1 MKKSIILSFL
11 IVLVGALAA
20 CKKENQCVNQHQ
32 TESIRLLFGHF
43 YGECEGPNCIRIFKL
58 QGSQLSEDTLD
69 KYPTRQSFYSGNFIN
84 LSSDKYEKAK
94 ALRISFPV
102 ELLQEPNTI
111 IGWPDVTDG
120 GGLYIEYENNGV
132 HKFWLIDQ
140 AKENVPTKYHSFH
153 DQVNQIISQL

>member
-1 MKKSIILSFL
+1 MRQPTSNRIHQTSFWSFL
-11 IVLVGALAA
+11 WRMFRRAMYR
-20 CKKENQCVNQHQ
+20 N
-32 TESIRLLFGHF
+32 
-43 YGECEGPNCIRIFKL
+43 
-58 QGSQLSEDTLD
+58 
-69 KYPTRQSFYSGNFIN
+69 FYSGNFIN